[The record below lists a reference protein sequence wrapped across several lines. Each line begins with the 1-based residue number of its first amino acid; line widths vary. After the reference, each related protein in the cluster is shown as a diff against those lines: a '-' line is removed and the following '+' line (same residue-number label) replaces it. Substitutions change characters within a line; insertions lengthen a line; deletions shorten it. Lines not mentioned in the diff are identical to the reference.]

1 MENLINTATCE
12 ELQRTFYPFVCRV
25 EYISLCKQIYKIKKL
40 LLFVSPGRFLY
51 CCVPGNKTG
60 VTVLLRK
67 FGMSES
73 IYLSIILLKQKT
85 NNGSDLAL
93 RKERLRFKRDP
104 RTENYET

>member
-73 IYLSIILLKQKT
+73 IYSIIKTTTNQRCRLAKNKT
-85 NNGSDLAL
+85 NQ
-93 RKERLRFKRDP
+93 
-104 RTENYET
+104 